1 MHQRQWMPVDQGS
14 QSEHTSRMVSDIRP
28 PLRDLL
34 TGTVASITAPVRRR
48 LAPSVAP
55 LDGRAVRDA
64 GYFSQYGQDVLLDRL
79 LTPATCPEPTFVDV
93 GAHDGVTFSNTCFLE
108 RRRGW
113 SGICIEPNPDV
124 FGDLSANRTCD
135 CHQVAIGSQS
145 GRAEFRRVDGY
156 GQMLSGLEATHDRR
170 HRRRIEAAV
179 RQHGGGFRTDW
190 VDVSR
195 LDDLLSAHGVERFE
209 LLCIDVEGGEL
220 EVIASIDLDAFGVE
234 MVVVEN
240 NYGSSS
246 IMRALE
252 DQGFRLLL
260 HVAQDEIYVRSPSK
274 ALVSLP
280 AGTS

>member
-1 MHQRQWMPVDQGS
+1 
-14 QSEHTSRMVSDIRP
+14 MVSDIRP

-34 TGTVASITAPVRRR
+34 TGTVSSITAPVRRR
-48 LAPSVAP
+48 LVPRVAP

-79 LTPATCPEPTFVDV
+79 LTPVTRTKPTFVDV

-108 RRRGW
+108 RHRGW

-124 FGDLSANRTCD
+124 FADLNANRTSD
-135 CHQVAIGSQS
+135 CHQVAIGRQP
-145 GRAEFRRVDGY
+145 GRADFRLVDGY
-156 GQMLSGLEATHDRR
+156 GQMLSGLAATHERR

-179 RQHGGGFRTDW
+179 RQHGGGIRTEW
-190 VDVSR
+190 VEVSR
-195 LDDLLSAHGVERFE
+195 LDDLLSGHGVDRFD

-220 EVIASIDLDAFGVE
+220 GVIGSIDLGAFDVE

-252 DQGFRLLL
+252 RQDFRLMLQL
-260 HVAQDEIYVRSPSK
+260 AQDEIYLRSPWN
-274 ALVSLP
+274 ALATLP
-280 AGTS
+280 AFPE